1 MTKAAIDNLEGK
13 LYPDASEL
21 AHLNMKSNGTASFNS
36 TFTLNPDYLSEDPM
50 TAKIMIGMSLA
61 FYSGVI
67 QV

>member
-21 AHLNMKSNGTASFNS
+21 AQLSRKANS
-36 TFTLNPDYLSEDPM
+36 TAGINSTLTLNPDYLSEDPM

-61 FYSGVI
+61 FYSGII